1 MAIFVCCRIP
11 TKHYISLT
19 CIASALTCSFG
30 RTCMVYKSA
39 TSSMAG
45 CCDGS
50 DYQNCGWVNSCV
62 DYTRYAGGNCGTSC
76 LQDPFV
82 MKCTNLAV
90 PYCVKYTYPGQGVS
104 DFGCDSTSQFGALTI
119 RQTATGGRSGT
130 GTASTSLPTVSAG
143 ALDAVTTG
151 GSDSYTGGS
160 GGTTTGS
167 SDTYTR
173 RTKKLAIGVIVGIV
187 IAVLAV
193 LFFVIIG
200 IVMCLKKKKKQK
212 QIAANAQIMA
222 SNQANRPQSEFQ
234 PLPPQQQ
241 QQMQPQMQQGP
252 PQPTQSPQPT
262 LNGYFSP
269 PGQQEQKYNGHT
281 AVHEYSTPVS
291 NPTTPAPAYVQPYMA
306 NAPPMPQSGQY
317 QPPANGA
324 HEVPSPVPQ
333 QHSGQYQPPMNGAHE
348 VPSPDPQQHSGQY
361 QAPVNG
367 AHEVSSPNMSQPYNQ
382 AVSPVQ
388 QQPYSAPPA
397 GAHEVHASS
406 VPHAPGNTSGPVYEM
421 GQGK

>member
-1 MAIFVCCRIP
+1 
-11 TKHYISLT
+11 
-19 CIASALTCSFG
+19 
-30 RTCMVYKSA
+30 
-39 TSSMAG
+39 
-45 CCDGS
+45 
-50 DYQNCGWVNSCV
+50 
-62 DYTRYAGGNCGTSC
+62 
-76 LQDPFV
+76 
-82 MKCTNLAV
+82 MKCTNIAV

-104 DFGCDSTSQFGALTI
+104 DFGCDSASQFGALTI

-130 GTASTSLPTVSAG
+130 GSASTSLPTVSAG

-151 GSDSYTGGS
+151 GSDSYTGGTSGGS

-167 SDTYTR
+167 SDTYTSSS
-173 RTKKLAIGVIVGIV
+173 KKLAIGVIVGIV

-193 LFFVIIG
+193 LFFIIIG

-222 SNQANRPQSEFQ
+222 NNQANRPQSEFQ
-234 PLPPQQQ
+234 PVPPQQQ
-241 QQMQPQMQQGP
+241 QQMQPQMQQDP
-252 PQPTQSPQPT
+252 PPAQSPQPT
-262 LNGYFSP
+262 LNSYFSP
-269 PGQQEQKYNGHT
+269 PGQQEQKYNGHSS
-281 AVHEYSTPVS
+281 VHEYSTPVS

-306 NAPPMPQSGQY
+306 NAPPMPQAGQY

-348 VPSPDPQQHSGQY
+348 VPSPGSQQHPVQY
-361 QAPVNG
+361 QPPMNG

-388 QQPYSAPPA
+388 QQPFAAPPA
-397 GAHEVHASS
+397 VAHEVHASS